1 MTASSVVDVVF
12 VVFVVVDLAVFV
24 DGDVVVAQVSMQL
37 DFVKNLFPFPAQ
49 PPYMKLI
56 QLKESLSNANM
67 GI

>member
-37 DFVKNLFPFPAQ
+37 DFVKNLFPFPAH